1 MSPGVA
7 TAVSGL
13 DADRCYRAV
22 ESRDERF
29 DGWFIT
35 GVRTTGIY
43 CRPSCPTPVRPKRA
57 NVEFFPTTAAAQRAG
72 FRACKRCRPDA
83 TPGSPEWDLR
93 ADLVGR
99 AMRLIADG
107 VVDRDGVPGLA
118 SRLAVGARH
127 LHRVLVDAVG
137 AGPLALARANRAQAA
152 RVLIE
157 TTDLA
162 FADVAFASGFSSI
175 RQFNDTV
182 RAVFAVTPTQL
193 RRARRDDGELAAGGL
208 TVRLSYRPPFDS
220 RYLLG
225 FLAARS
231 VDGVEHTDATT
242 HRRSLRLPN
251 GTATIELEP
260 ADGYVRCRVRLD
272 DMADLAAVV
281 QRCRRLLDL
290 DADPD
295 AVAETIG
302 SDAAMAPLVRR
313 FPGLRAPGAVD
324 ATEIA
329 VRAVVGQQVSVAAAR
344 TMLGRLVERVGAPA
358 TPFDTSVVRCF
369 PTADE
374 LADADLDGLGFTTR
388 RVGTLRA
395 LADAVASGRLALD
408 VGADRAE
415 VRAHLLTLPGVGP
428 WTVDYVAMRAL
439 GDPDVVLA
447 SDLIVRRSATAR
459 GLPARPATLADR
471 ARRWSPWRSY
481 ATHLLW
487 AAHTPERSR
496 HQGELR

>member
-1 MSPGVA
+1 MSP
-7 TAVSGL
+7 SL

-22 ESRDERF
+22 ASRDERF

-107 VVDRDGVPGLA
+107 VVDREGVPGLA
-118 SRLAVGARH
+118 TRLAVGERH

-157 TTDLA
+157 TTDLP

-182 RAVFAVTPTQL
+182 RAVFALTPTQL
-193 RRARRDDGELAAGGL
+193 RRARRNDGDALAGGL
-208 TVRLSYRPPFDS
+208 TIRLPYRAPFDAGH
-220 RYLLG
+220 LLG
-225 FLAARS
+225 FLASRS
-231 VDGVEHTDATT
+231 VAGVEHTDATT

-251 GTATIELEP
+251 GTATVELAP
-260 ADGYVRCRVRLD
+260 AEGHVVCRVRLD
-272 DMADLAAVV
+272 DMADLAAAV

-302 SDAAMAPLVRR
+302 ADADLARLVRR
-313 FPGLRAPGAVD
+313 FPGLRAAGAVD

-358 TPFDTSVVRCF
+358 TQFDTSVVRCF
-369 PTADE
+369 PTAEE
-374 LADADLDGLGFTTR
+374 LAEADLDGLGFTTR
-388 RVGTLRA
+388 RVETLRA
-395 LADAVASGRLALD
+395 LADAVVSGRLALD
-408 VGADRAE
+408 IGADRAE
-415 VRAHLLTLPGVGP
+415 ARAQLLTIDGVGP
-428 WTVDYVAMRAL
+428 WTADYVAMRAL

-447 SDLIVRRSATAR
+447 SDLIVRRSAAAL
-459 GLPARPATLADR
+459 GLPDRPVLLADR

-487 AAHTPERSR
+487 AAHPVRVDT
-496 HQGELR
+496 QGERR